1 MTSTAHAVY
10 KAEELSRQRGLATHT
25 RIRLEISFHT
35 LSSWAHGLMGHNQTL
50 VPTWLPSDGNR
61 TAGLAASP
69 ADELQTRLHRP
80 ALPDYDARTKLATR
94 QDIHIDL
101 RLVPKT
107 SATSSLSAINTQL
120 SCEYTGK

>member
-25 RIRLEISFHT
+25 RIRLEIPFHT
-35 LSSWAHGLMGHNQTL
+35 LSSLHGF
-50 VPTWLPSDGNR
+50 PA
-61 TAGLAASP
+61 TAIASP

-120 SCEYTGK
+120 SCEYLGK